1 MQGQLG
7 HTIHFQKICIAFRKN
22 LQTGLSENFLI
33 FWESRKNAS
42 VKNAVVANNFM

>member
-22 LQTGLSENFLI
+22 LRTGLSENFLI
-33 FWESRKNAS
+33 FNLSYYINIGKA
-42 VKNAVVANNFM
+42 VKMPV